1 LGERKFAVVFGSKKP
16 IEFGR
21 KQYQFQVSFHF
32 EESSLNIG
40 KLYTVYFM
48 SKYIDIND
56 NSHPEEK

>member
-1 LGERKFAVVFGSKKP
+1 LGERKFAVVFGIKKT
-16 IEFGR
+16 IEFF
-21 KQYQFQVSFHF
+21 QYQFQVSFHF

-40 KLYTVYFM
+40 KLYTVYLM